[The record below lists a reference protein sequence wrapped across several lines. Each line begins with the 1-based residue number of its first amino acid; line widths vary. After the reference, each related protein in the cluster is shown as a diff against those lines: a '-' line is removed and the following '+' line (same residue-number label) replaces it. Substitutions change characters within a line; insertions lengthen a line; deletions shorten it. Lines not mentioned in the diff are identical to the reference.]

1 MSSGER
7 PIGAAKGEQSDTEA
21 LCQPPPL
28 CMWSGQQLFATDT
41 FGLSKCSE
49 FNRRIDTERHSP
61 LPPLPGPP
69 SLPIP
74 RVLLPRTT
82 VKPQSPR
89 VGSIACLCRTLLLC
103 WHGTPPAPQPVLSF
117 WSIRRRRSPCA
128 KPPLQQDTGGMGL
141 GGQA

>member
-21 LCQPPPL
+21 LCHPPPP
-28 CMWSGQQLFATDT
+28 CIWSGQQLFATDT

-69 SLPIP
+69 LPSHTAGAAAQNHNEASVPPFGFHCLPLPDSAALLARHAACSPTCPVILEHPTPEESL
-74 RVLLPRTT
+74 
-82 VKPQSPR
+82 
-89 VGSIACLCRTLLLC
+89 C
-103 WHGTPPAPQPVLSF
+103 
-117 WSIRRRRSPCA
+117 
-128 KPPLQQDTGGMGL
+128 
-141 GGQA
+141 